1 MILFTVTGERNSGT
15 HFIERLIE
23 ENKVRCV
30 GDLTGILNR
39 HRIPEDS
46 IKTMGIYGER
56 VINIIVFRKLDSWLV
71 SMYKNSYFLKK
82 KEESTFE
89 DFLIRN
95 QKSCFRYK
103 DEIEAQYYIY
113 GDKELFSQDT
123 GKTIFEIRY
132 SKIKSFLDF
141 YNRHKDVILVSLEY
155 LQNEKNCKKFIKDL
169 NSRYDLNIKNVISSI
184 EQHTKSSKLVHIK
197 NRIYED
203 VKITDNIR
211 EIINKHRNIEIE
223 SFIEELTYR
232 ISS

>member
-15 HFIERLIE
+15 HFIERLVE

-56 VINIIVFRKLDSWLV
+56 MINIIVFRKLDSWLI
-71 SMYKNSYFLKK
+71 SMYKNSYFLEK
-82 KEESTFE
+82 SDSLTFE
-89 DFLIRN
+89 DFLTRN

-103 DEIEAQYYIY
+103 NEIEAQYYIY
-113 GDKELFSQDT
+113 SDKELFSQDT

-155 LQNEKNCKKFIKDL
+155 LQNKENCRKFVEDL
-169 NSRYDLNIKNVISSI
+169 NIRYDLNIKNVISSI
-184 EQHTKSSKLVHIK
+184 EQHTKRSKLVGVK

-203 VKITDNIR
+203 VKITGNIR
-211 EIINKHRNIEIE
+211 EIINKHRNVEIE
-223 SFIEELTYR
+223 TFIDNLTYK

>member
-23 ENKVRCV
+23 ENEVRCV

-56 VINIIVFRKLDSWLV
+56 MINIIVFRKLDSWLV
-71 SMYKNSYFLKK
+71 SMYKNSYFLEK

-113 GDKELFSQDT
+113 SDKELFSQDT
-123 GKTIFEIRY
+123 GKTVFEIRY

-155 LQNEKNCKKFIKDL
+155 LQNEENCKKFIKDL
-169 NSRYDLNIKNVISSI
+169 NSRYELNIKNVISSI
-184 EQHTKSSKLVHIK
+184 ERHTKRSKLVGVK

-203 VKITDNIR
+203 VKITGNIR
-211 EIINKHRNIEIE
+211 EIINKHRNPEIE
-223 SFIEELTYR
+223 SFIEDLTYR

>member
-23 ENKVRCV
+23 ENKVRCI

-56 VINIIVFRKLDSWLV
+56 MINIIVFRKLDSWLV
-71 SMYKNSYFLKK
+71 SMYKNSYFLEK

-89 DFLIRN
+89 EFLIRN
-95 QKSCFRYK
+95 QKSCFIYK
-103 DEIEAQYYIY
+103 NEIEAQYYIY
-113 GDKELFSQDT
+113 SDKELFSQDT

-184 EQHTKSSKLVHIK
+184 EQHTKRSKLVNVK

-203 VKITDNIR
+203 VKITGNIR
-211 EIINKHRNIEIE
+211 EIINKNRNIEIE